1 MQFAT
6 STCHGVSGQMQPI
19 MRWFGIP
26 WLKIELF
33 FLLQSDYK
41 PDGGYIPRILFA
53 EASRRLR
60 PDVKNV
66 KNPKHAYFYRNVEEV

>member
-1 MQFAT
+1 M
-6 STCHGVSGQMQPI
+6 
-19 MRWFGIP
+19 
-26 WLKIELF
+26 
-33 FLLQSDYK
+33 SDYK

-66 KNPKHAYFYRNVEEV
+66 KNPKHAYFYRNVEEVKAGMRLALDQFGLPKGQKIEL